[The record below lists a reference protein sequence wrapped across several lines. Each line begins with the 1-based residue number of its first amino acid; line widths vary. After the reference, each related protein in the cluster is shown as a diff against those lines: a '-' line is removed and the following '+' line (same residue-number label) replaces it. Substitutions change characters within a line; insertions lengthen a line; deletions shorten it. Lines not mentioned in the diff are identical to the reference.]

1 MSNRSRSWY
10 TAGSRL
16 AAAVLAMTSMPAG
29 KVKPPSSTSST
40 AVRIVVKMT
49 GEYRIASSTAFGAS
63 SGCSASRAHWSG
75 CSQKTST
82 AAASWLRVVSVPAI
96 SSVAASI
103 SSSSWV
109 KRSPSTSARI
119 MSDSRSSVSA
129 SRLWDGFI
137 SPRTVQSHLTHVYA
151 KLDLTSRVQL
161 AQEAAR
167 HG

>member
-1 MSNRSRSWY
+1 
-10 TAGSRL
+10 
-16 AAAVLAMTSMPAG
+16 
-29 KVKPPSSTSST
+29 
-40 AVRIVVKMT
+40 
-49 GEYRIASSTAFGAS
+49 
-63 SGCSASRAHWSG
+63 
-75 CSQKTST
+75 
-82 AAASWLRVVSVPAI
+82 LRVVSVPAI